1 MTKGKRKIC
10 PNRVIIACTGNRT
23 VKAPKRHAL
32 TPVTD
37 GNALQHLPTSSFA
50 EGGEFSHPVVPTLSA
65 TFFFIIR
72 PAAAG
77 PRPDLLGTEKE
88 KGKETANLH
97 TQIPSVRF
105 CDLAG
110 PNRFPERTSPK
121 RGLARSPCSWG
132 PSLFIG
138 LTYLRS
144 EGEGPGVHKRPMH
157 RANHIVRLA

>member
-1 MTKGKRKIC
+1 MSQSSNHRLHRESHRQS
-10 PNRVIIACTGNRT
+10 PEEACFDARHRWECATASTYLFIRRGRRIFSSSRT
-23 VKAPKRHAL
+23 NSL
-32 TPVTD
+32 
-37 GNALQHLPTSSFA
+37 GSL
-50 EGGEFSHPVVPTLSA
+50 
-65 TFFFIIR
+65 FFIMR

-97 TQIPSVRF
+97 TQIPLVRF

-132 PSLFIG
+132 PSPFIG

-157 RANHIVRLA
+157 RANHIVGLA